1 MQAAFIIGSP
11 RSGTTILENILHCH
25 PEIAEWYEPYYLWG
39 QYFSNVENDI
49 WNPADLTSEVKKRIR
64 REFKTFS
71 RRTKKEIVLD
81 KSPSH
86 VFNINIIQAVF
97 PDAKWI
103 HIIRDGRDVTLSIRK
118 EWHRRKEMVLKKDF
132 RKLFQV
138 AKKMLERQPFWKYK
152 LMAIHYE
159 IKSNLTVRPT
169 KYLNKSKW
177 NGKVGWGPRFDKWQ
191 QFLQTHSEL
200 EFNAM
205 QWVKSVEAA
214 HRIWSILPEKNK
226 IEIRYEDLL
235 NNTHS
240 TLSDIF
246 AILNIKPD
254 HNFFA
259 KIPQLNRKNF
269 NKWESGFSDGE
280 LKKIKPILGPLIE
293 KLSYAA
299 SRDW

>member
-1 MQAAFIIGSP
+1 MQVAFIIGSP
-11 RSGTTILENILHCH
+11 RSGTTILENILNCH
-25 PEIAEWYEPYYLWG
+25 FDIAEWYEPYYLWG
-39 QYFSNVENDI
+39 KYFSNVENDI
-49 WNPADLTSEVKKRIR
+49 WSPANLTSEVKKRIR
-64 REFKTFS
+64 CEFKTFS
-71 RRTKKEIVLD
+71 RRTKNEIVLD

-177 NGKVGWGPRFDKWQ
+177 NGKVGWGPRFDGWQ
-191 QFLQTHSEL
+191 TFLQTHSEL

-205 QWVKSVEAA
+205 QWVKSLEAA
-214 HRIWSILPEKNK
+214 QQAWNRLSDNNK

-235 NNTHS
+235 INTHA
-240 TLSDIF
+240 TLTKVLKT
-246 AILNIKPD
+246 LNIAADQK
-254 HNFFA
+254 FFEI
-259 KIPQLNRKNF
+259 IPKLMHTNF
-269 NKWESGFSDGE
+269 NKWETEFSSKEIDE
-280 LKKIKPILGPLIE
+280 IRPILAPLVE
-293 KLSYAA
+293 KLGYTQSC
-299 SRDW
+299 DW